1 MKTHGNE
8 MWPQKAVFNRKIHE
22 FDHHKLSVDHSLGDA
37 ALVSEFYK
45 KVSHLSVL
53 RRCSHSE
60 RTRLKSR
67 AKYRLP
73 WQLFSWFFSAFPTTL
88 NSFNHC
94 STFLIVHY
102 SAAILLPRD
111 TDSIVK

>member
-1 MKTHGNE
+1 MKTHRND
-8 MWPQKAVFNRKIHE
+8 MWPKKATFNRKIHE
-22 FDHHKLSVDHSLGDA
+22 FDHRKVSIDHSLGDA

-53 RRCSHSE
+53 RRCSHTE
-60 RTRLKSR
+60 GTRLKSR

-73 WQLFSWFFSAFPTTL
+73 WQVISWFLSALPTTL
-88 NSFNHC
+88 NSSNHC
-94 STFLIVHY
+94 SIFFLVHY